1 VDLIINQESNL
12 KSQKHNSKIKNEF
25 MERCYRFSIAVIKL
39 TKDLPEKRTFW
50 TVSDQLVRSATSI
63 GANIIEGKS
72 ASSKKDFIRYYEIA
86 LKSANETKYWL
97 GLMRDALNADKSEI
111 NKLLKETGEL
121 ARISAASLLTMK
133 GRKQI

>member
-1 VDLIINQESNL
+1 MIDQKSNL
-12 KSQKHNSKIKNEF
+12 KSQKHSSKIKNEF
-25 MERCYRFSIAVIKL
+25 MERCYNFSIAVIKL
-39 TKDLPEKRTFW
+39 TIKLPEKRVYW
-50 TVSDQLVRSATSI
+50 TVSDQLIRSATSI

-97 GLMRDALNADKSEI
+97 GLLRDALDADKTET
-111 NKLLKETGEL
+111 NKLMHETTEL
-121 ARISAASLLTMK
+121 AKILAASIITMK

>member
-1 VDLIINQESNL
+1 MVNQKSNL
-12 KSQKHNSKIKNEF
+12 KSQNHNSKIKNEF

-39 TKDLPEKRTFW
+39 TKELPEKRVYW
-50 TVSDQLVRSATSI
+50 TVTDQLIRSATSI

-72 ASSKKDFIRYYEIA
+72 ASSKRDFIKFYEIA

-97 GLMRDALNADKSEI
+97 GLLRDALDADKNDI
-111 NKLLKETGEL
+111 NKLMKETAEL
-121 ARISAASLLTMK
+121 AKILAASLITMK

>member
-1 VDLIINQESNL
+1 MVNQKSNL
-12 KSQKHNSKIKNEF
+12 KSQNHNSKMKNEF
-25 MERCYRFSIAVIKL
+25 MERCYRFSIAIINL
-39 TKDLPEKRTFW
+39 TKELPEKRVYW

-72 ASSKKDFIRYYEIA
+72 ASSRKDFIKYYEIA

-97 GLMRDALNADKSEI
+97 CLFRDALNADKNDT
-111 NKLLKETGEL
+111 NKLLKETSEL
-121 ARISAASLLTMK
+121 AKILAASLLTMK

>member
-1 VDLIINQESNL
+1 MVNQKSNL
-12 KSQKHNSKIKNEF
+12 KSQNHNSKIKNEF

-39 TKDLPEKRTFW
+39 TKDLPENRAYW
-50 TVSDQLVRSATSI
+50 TVSDQLIRSATSI

-72 ASSKKDFIRYYEIA
+72 AGSKKDFMHYYEIA

-97 GLMRDALNADKSEI
+97 GLLRNVLDADKNQIS
-111 NKLLKETGEL
+111 KLMRETTEL
-121 ARISAASLLTMK
+121 AKILAASLITMK

>member
-1 VDLIINQESNL
+1 MTNQKSNL
-12 KSQKHNSKIKNEF
+12 KSQNHNSKTKNEF
-25 MERCYRFSIAVIKL
+25 MERCYHFSIATIRL
-39 TKDLPEKRTFW
+39 TKDLPEKCVYW

-97 GLMRDALNADKSEI
+97 GLLRDALDADKTKISD
-111 NKLLKETGEL
+111 LMKETTEL
-121 ARISAASLLTMK
+121 AKILAASIITMK
-133 GRKQI
+133 GKHQI